1 MTVGQRVAVK
11 SGILLGVM
19 ITMACAA
26 PIESQA
32 PASRVRTYYVAA
44 DEVDWDYAPT
54 GTDQITGSPFTPV
67 AGLWTVTGPEQLGR
81 VYKKALFREYTDGSF
96 SMLKPRSPEWEHL
109 GLMGPLLRA
118 EVGDTIRVT
127 LKNNTRRPVSLHPH
141 GVFYKKNSE
150 GAPYNDGSAEG
161 DRVDDGV
168 PPGREH
174 TYEWPVPERAG
185 PTEHEGS
192 SSFWMY
198 HSHVSEEED
207 VNTGLIGPMI
217 ITARGKAK
225 PDGAPIDID
234 RELIVA
240 FAEMDENM
248 SWLFD
253 ENMDAHAS
261 NPASLKKK
269 YGHAAAGHPHV
280 PCNFLEPFCLSNFKE
295 SLNGFL
301 FGNGPR
307 LTIRVG
313 DRVRWYL
320 MGTTNFEVHAPHWHG
335 NTVVINHMRTDVA
348 SLITMGMAVAD
359 MIPDNP
365 GTWLFHCH
373 VINHLIAGMQ
383 TRYTVEAA
391 QPRTTSQ

>member
-1 MTVGQRVAVK
+1 MTARYCGVLFAGVV
-11 SGILLGVM
+11 LLGTAV
-19 ITMACAA
+19 TTGCASPA
-26 PIESQA
+26 ESQP
-32 PASRVRTYYVAA
+32 PAGRVRTYYVAA
-44 DEVDWDYAPT
+44 DEVDWDYAPAGKDQVT
-54 GTDQITGSPFTPV
+54 GKEFSPI
-67 AGLWTVTGPEQLGR
+67 AGLWTMKAPEQLGP
-81 VYKKALFREYTDGSF
+81 VYKKALFREYTDNSF
-96 SMLKPRSPEWEHL
+96 KTLKPRPREWEHL
-109 GLMGPLLRA
+109 GFLGPLLRA

-141 GVFYKKNSE
+141 GVFYKKSSE
-150 GAPYNDGSAEG
+150 GAPYNDGAAASDSA
-161 DRVDDGV
+161 DDGV
-168 PPGREH
+168 APGGEY

-192 SSFWMY
+192 TSFWMY

-217 ITARGKAK
+217 VTARGKAK
-225 PDGAPIDID
+225 ADGSPADVD

-240 FAEMDENM
+240 FAEIDENM

-253 ENMDAHAS
+253 ETIDAHGS
-261 NPASLKKK
+261 NPANMKKK
-269 YGHAAAGHPHV
+269 YGHADAGHPHV

-295 SLNGFL
+295 SLNGYL
-301 FGNGPR
+301 FGNGPG

-320 MGTTNFEVHAPHWHG
+320 MGTTNFEIHAPHWHG

-348 SLITMGMAVAD
+348 SLVTMGMAVAD
-359 MIPDNP
+359 MVADNP

-373 VINHLIAGMQ
+373 VITHLSAGMQ

-391 QPRTTSQ
+391 QPRTTQ